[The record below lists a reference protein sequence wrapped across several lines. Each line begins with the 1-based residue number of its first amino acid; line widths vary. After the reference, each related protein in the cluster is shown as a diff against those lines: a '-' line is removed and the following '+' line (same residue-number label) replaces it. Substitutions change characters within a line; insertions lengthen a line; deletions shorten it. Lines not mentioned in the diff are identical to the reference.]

1 MIDANVI
8 ISAFFYPNSIISR
21 MVKHIILNHS
31 LVLCKYNLLEVE
43 ASFLKKFPD
52 LLPEIKYFL
61 YNLPHSYYD
70 LKYIDESKY
79 PTIRDPKDIPVLA
92 NAIEAQVDIL
102 ITGDKDF
109 EDVKIDKPRILKPRQ
124 YQDEFMI

>member
-8 ISAFFYPNSIISR
+8 ISAFFYPNSIISG
-21 MVKHIILNHS
+21 MVKHIIINHS
-31 LVLCKYNLLEVE
+31 LVLCKYTLSEVE

-52 LLPEIKYFL
+52 LLHEVKYFL

-79 PTIRDPKDIPVLA
+79 PFIRDPKDLPVLA

-109 EDVKIDKPRILKPRQ
+109 DEVSIDKPRIMKPRQ
-124 YQDEFMI
+124 YQDEFMR